1 MAYREGQLTKIQ
13 ISGFK
18 SIREC
23 SIDLK
28 PINVLIGSNGAGKSN
43 FISAFTL
50 LQNILHQNLAVYA
63 AQSGI
68 SSMFYNGTKV
78 TEEIGMEFFFG
89 NNSYG
94 YVLIP
99 TDDNRIIFRK
109 EYFSYYGY
117 NYNNESNVS
126 RGHSEAMWRRGV
138 SNQLDGYVRPILEKE
153 SWRVYH
159 FHDTGRSAKLKQEH
173 PLANNL
179 TLQWDAGNL
188 AAFLYRLRENY
199 TTQYNDIVRTI
210 QNIAPFFDDFV
221 LQPNESNRELIVLK
235 WRKKGCEDVFTA
247 SQLSDGTIRFI
258 CMATLL
264 LQPEELQPATIIIDE
279 PELGLHPYAITI
291 FAELVKAVSQKKQLI
306 MSTQSVELLNQF
318 DAEDVIVVDSGEN
331 GTEFRRLDME
341 ALQIWLDE
349 DYSLGELW
357 NKNLLGGR
365 VFR

>member
-1 MAYREGQLTKIQ
+1 
-13 ISGFK
+13 
-18 SIREC
+18 
-23 SIDLK
+23 
-28 PINVLIGSNGAGKSN
+28 
-43 FISAFTL
+43 
-50 LQNILHQNLAVYA
+50 
-63 AQSGI
+63 
-68 SSMFYNGTKV
+68 
-78 TEEIGMEFFFG
+78 MEFFFD

-126 RGHSEAMWRRGV
+126 RGHSEALWRRGV
-138 SNQLDGYVRPILEKE
+138 SNQIDGYVRPILEKE

-173 PLANNL
+173 SLANNL

-199 TTQYNDIVRTI
+199 TSQYNDIVRTI

-264 LQPEELQPATIIIDE
+264 LQPEELQPSN
-279 PELGLHPYAITI
+279 HHH
-291 FAELVKAVSQKKQLI
+291 
-306 MSTQSVELLNQF
+306 
-318 DAEDVIVVDSGEN
+318 
-331 GTEFRRLDME
+331 R
-341 ALQIWLDE
+341 
-349 DYSLGELW
+349 
-357 NKNLLGGR
+357 
-365 VFR
+365 